1 MADAK
6 SCVAYCD
13 WLSEYFAIDAGIR
26 PGCAFS
32 PLAFVLAVASRVH
45 CSKSNFVSFPWTLA
59 NCLPLFTSPPPPC
72 PFFSS
77 SCCPVLAFCHKP
89 WSSWLPITVA
99 VAFWLG
105 CFDGVSSM
113 AGRGSSH
120 WSSSALKASLS
131 DVSCWDRVS
140 LPLATWG
147 SGVWGSLVLVT
158 WRLGVGGFMA
168 LETWVS
174 PRCPT
179 LPCGP
184 HTETASQTGSPRLWP
199 SCRHSL
205 HRMLF
210 GHAETRWPLSK
221 HLEHVVRCGSAIGCS
236 LWYRRAVNPPIF
248 TVLS

>member
-6 SCVAYCD
+6 SCVACCD
-13 WLSEYFAIDAGIR
+13 WLWEYFAVEAGIR
-26 PGCAFS
+26 QGCPFS
-32 PLAFVLAVASRVH
+32 PLAFVLAVASSVH
-45 CSKSNFVSFPWTLA
+45 CSKSNFVCFPWILA
-59 NCLPLFTSPPPPC
+59 NCLSLFTSSV
-72 PFFSS
+72 FFLMFRA
-77 SCCPVLAFCHKP
+77 CF
-89 WSSWLPITVA
+89 LPLTFVFLVTDNCLA
-99 VAFWLG
+99 VAFWCG
-105 CFDGVSSM
+105 CSDGVSSM

-120 WSSSALKASLS
+120 WSSSPLEASLS
-131 DVSCWDRVS
+131 DVSCW
-140 LPLATWG
+140 T
-147 SGVWGSLVLVT
+147 GVP
-158 WRLGVGGFMA
+158 WRWRPGGRGFPGAGDLGVGVGGSMA

-184 HTETASQTGSPRLWP
+184 QTETASQTGSPRLWP

-236 LWYRRAVNPPIF
+236 L
-248 TVLS
+248 